1 MAKTATKKVK
11 LTASAEDKVK
21 KGAAKK
27 AVEKAA
33 ETKKIAAAKEPEKI
47 TAAKE
52 PEKIAAAKEP
62 EKIAAKPEPAKIAEK
77 KVEKLAVKE
86 AVVKEEVKAE
96 KEEKAT
102 KKTAAKKTAAKKEP
116 AKKAAAKKTVAA
128 ETKAEAVAVKE
139 EKKPAKKAAAKK
151 PAAKKAEEKKAPVKK
166 AASKKAAAPAYVK
179 EYEALNL
186 EECIAKMQAM
196 GVQYVYEDYTRILL
210 NEADDSVLIK
220 NIVEGNSINE
230 KGFTYEKDGFDAELI
245 PVTLMKVKETMDIKA
260 ADFKDIK
267 KDMEASLKTTLGEDA
282 EANAAEYLKEFKTCE
297 KMLMVGQRKNI
308 VSGEELSKLLDTDV
322 DAFLAHFLDFAY
334 GILPTWQYDD
344 VKFYEDFIYAV
355 LSQFVDL
362 YEKYQLKTLID
373 VADLYIKHG
382 DFQHGDVCYGYI
394 LRDNQI
400 KDYIYYRFAHVY
412 EDIDFNKAKALAY
425 ESLQY
430 VDGRFTYHQNIMD
443 IINK

>member
-11 LTASAEDKVK
+11 LTAKAEDSVK

-27 AVEKAA
+27 AAEKAV
-33 ETKKIAAAKEPEKI
+33 ETKKI

-52 PEKIAAAKEP
+52 PEKITAAKEP

-86 AVVKEEVKAE
+86 AVVKEEVK
-96 KEEKAT
+96 EEKPA
-102 KKTAAKKTAAKKEP
+102 KKPAAKKAAKKEP
-116 AKKAAAKKTVAA
+116 AKKTAAKKTVAA
-128 ETKAEAVAVKE
+128 ETKAEPAAVKE
-139 EKKPAKKAAAKK
+139 GKKPVAKKPAVKKAAEKKEPAKKTTAKKAA
-151 PAAKKAEEKKAPVKK
+151 V
-166 AASKKAAAPAYVK
+166 PAYVK
-179 EYEALNL
+179 EYEAMNL

-196 GVQYVYEDYTRILL
+196 GVQYGYDDYTRVLL
-210 NEADDSVLIK
+210 NEADDSVLVK
-220 NIVEGNSINE
+220 NIVEGNHINE
-230 KGFTYEKDGFDAELI
+230 KGFTFEKDGFDAELI
-245 PVTLMKVKETMDIKA
+245 PVTLKKVKETMDVKA

-267 KDMEASLKTTLGEDA
+267 KDIEASLKTTLGEDA
-282 EANAAEYLKEFKTCE
+282 EVNAAEYLKEFKTCE
-297 KMLMVGQRKNI
+297 KMLMIGQRKNI
-308 VSGEELSKLLDTDV
+308 VSGEELGKLLNADV
-322 DAFLAHFLDFAY
+322 DAFLAHFLELAY

-355 LSQFVDL
+355 LSQFADL

-412 EDIDFNKAKALAY
+412 EDIDFNKAKALAH
-425 ESLQY
+425 ESLQF
-430 VDGRFTYHQNIMD
+430 VDGRFTYYQNIMD